1 MLTIVSR
8 FREVAETAALLHLYH
23 SVCSLTIEH
32 TESNSVPSGVRAF
45 CSSHSLGNWCVKRK
59 NGSTRS
65 VLPAKTTD
73 ELSQAVN
80 GSSLGFSIYV
90 DESTLHGLGVFAGRS
105 FEPGE
110 VVEVCPVLELPRVS
124 PELVGQASPVAFR
137 SDPLL
142 GTTERHHS
150 LVGNSHLTAL
160 KETMETIADYVFD
173 NGTDSDSDCE
183 SSPKVTNTAGH
194 SNSRKVSSDGYSQG
208 GSLLAFGYGMVYNHS
223 NNPNAYSKLVYDYL
237 NVPYRKNEQSEAS
250 IRNDMKVE
258 EEVPQERKE
267 VRQKRKVLRIKTL
280 RKIKQGNEIFIH
292 YGDEWWKN
300 RRSVPLSF
308 NFSRFRG
315 TLLDDD

>member
-8 FREVAETAALLHLYH
+8 FREVAETTALLHLNH
-23 SVCSLTIEH
+23 SVCSLTRLPRP
-32 TESNSVPSGVRAF
+32 VPSGIRAL
-45 CSSHSLGNWCVKRK
+45 CSSQRLGNCCVKRN
-59 NGSTRS
+59 NGRTRS
-65 VLPAKTTD
+65 VLPAKKTD
-73 ELSQAVN
+73 EFVN

-124 PELVGQASPVAFR
+124 PDLVAQTSPVGFR

-142 GTTERHHS
+142 GTTERHHR
-150 LVGNSHLTAL
+150 LVVYGNPHSTAL

-173 NGTDSDSDCE
+173 NGTDSDSDCQ
-183 SSPKVTNTAGH
+183 SSPKVTNAARH
-194 SNSRKVSSDGYSQG
+194 SNSRKVSSSDGYSQG

-250 IRNDMKVE
+250 LRNDRKDLEDVR
-258 EEVPQERKE
+258 QERKE

-280 RKIKQGNEIFIH
+280 QKIKQGNEIFIH
-292 YGDEWWKN
+292 YGDDWWKN